1 MEAEISRV
9 RIWFHERGPRKFH
22 VGNFF
27 GAVTI
32 AIQPNDWA
40 SAIVNLLFVTM
51 RCILDLAALITFFHR
66 RQHAAEP
73 LDFAE
78 LIEDR
83 GFYCTLDRLHP
94 GRPAQHVHGVFE
106 NARFLQENRL
116 PVRGK
121 PNPFF
126 TWRSELFD
134 DTTTTTR
141 VPLAHLSA

>member
-32 AIQPNDWA
+32 AIQPNDWT
-40 SAIVNLLFVTM
+40 SAIIDLLFVPM
-51 RCILDLAALITFFHR
+51 RCVLDLAALITFFHR
-66 RQHAAEP
+66 RQYAAEP

-83 GFYCTLDRLHP
+83 RFHYPLDRLHP

-106 NARFLQENRL
+106 NAGLLEQDRL
-116 PVRGK
+116 PVRSE
-121 PNPFF
+121 PN
-126 TWRSELFD
+126 
-134 DTTTTTR
+134 
-141 VPLAHLSA
+141 